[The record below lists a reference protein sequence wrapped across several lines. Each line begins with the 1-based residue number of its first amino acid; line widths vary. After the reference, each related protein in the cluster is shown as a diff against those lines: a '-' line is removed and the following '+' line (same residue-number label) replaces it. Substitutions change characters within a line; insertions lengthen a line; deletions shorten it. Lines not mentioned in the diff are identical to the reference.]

1 MKIAFCCHDEGH
13 ATVLCKS
20 VVHLWYYLVRR
31 ETLVLFRWKT
41 YMIEEANPRRDFD
54 DLLRRWCWLRVENDN
69 YIDSRLIGFARKS
82 CGARTRSHC
91 VSSDR
96 ELPGL
101 G

>member
-1 MKIAFCCHDEGH
+1 MMRDMP
-13 ATVLCKS
+13 LCFARA
-20 VVHLWYYLVRR
+20 WYIYGIILFA
-31 ETLVLFRWKT
+31 ETLVLFRRKT

-69 YIDSRLIGFARKS
+69 YIDSRLIGFARKG